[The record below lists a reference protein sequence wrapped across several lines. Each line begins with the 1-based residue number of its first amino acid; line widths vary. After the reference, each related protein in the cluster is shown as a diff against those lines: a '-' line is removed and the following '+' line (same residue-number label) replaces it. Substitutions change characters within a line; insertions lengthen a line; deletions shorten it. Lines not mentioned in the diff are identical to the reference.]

1 MSLAGVA
8 VEGGLRILLVQGRS
22 PPFVSTGVRA
32 SLCTNQG
39 GGEHAYS
46 DCGPER

>member
-8 VEGGLRILLVQGRS
+8 VEGGLCILLVQGRS

-32 SLCTNQG
+32 DLCISQG
-39 GGEHAYS
+39 GGEHAHP
-46 DCGPER
+46 DCRPER